1 MNCLQHGHGSLWR
14 LKDVSGHKLPHIKM
28 LRQRT
33 WNAVERLWRPTKP
46 YRGTAQSTLDLLEG
60 RVEMQFGTIPPTL
73 MHIRTGKLRAL
84 AVTGATRN
92 QTLPDVPTLAESGLE
107 GYECSLWQAIVAPAA
122 APPAIVAR
130 LNREVGAVLDD
141 PDVRAALAK
150 NGIEA
155 EASSPSALGARI
167 RADVTKWRDVI
178 ASAGIRANSR

>member
-1 MNCLQHGHGSLWR
+1 VWNPVEAKTIRWTHLPSNQGLNASSVEPCGSLW
-14 LKDVSGHKLPHIKM
+14 KP
-28 LRQRT
+28 
-33 WNAVERLWRPTKP
+33 EKP

-73 MHIRTGKLRAL
+73 THIRAGKLRAL

-92 QTLPDVPTLAESGLE
+92 PTLPDVPTLAESGLE
-107 GYECSLWQAIVAPAA
+107 GYECSLWQAMVAPAA

-141 PDVRAALAK
+141 PDVRAALTK
-150 NGIEA
+150 NGIKA
-155 EASSPSALGARI
+155 EASSPAALGARI

-178 ASAGIRANSR
+178 TSAGIRAN